1 MPVPGHPVL
10 VGRETADE
18 PSDAAATTHIS
29 GSDALADVL
38 ALLPIDAEAWRL
50 CDRRQREDDAAF
62 VVAYIERVD
71 RTDPIG
77 GADRTGHVLDVIWM
91 TGVPRR
97 GRFTSVEAIRDE
109 ACRRLRAEATSASTR
124 PVPIPHFPPPQV

>member
-1 MPVPGHPVL
+1 MPIPGHPVL
-10 VGRETADE
+10 VGRKAADE
-18 PSDAAATTHIS
+18 PSDAVATTKIS
-29 GSDALADVL
+29 GGDALTDVL

-62 VVAYIERVD
+62 VVAYIERAD
-71 RTDPIG
+71 RTDQI
-77 GADRTGHVLDVIWM
+77 AVVDRAGQVLDVIWM

-109 ACRRLRAEATSASTR
+109 ACRRLRAEATSAATR